1 MSQHLNRLL
10 DIEAA
15 IERTDQAAEVEA
27 ARYRPLFQAFR
38 AVREAIPTD
47 LGLTGLAFYREWAE
61 RICRAGTE
69 LVNAGLSAWLA
80 DRSNSGEP
88 TEALAVEIYQL
99 GAEGKKI
106 RNRGAVN
113 AWLRWRLAESLWDHL
128 APKAEAGIDL
138 PPHSGQGQATCKTS
152 EPAESIKG
160 NGTNPALSERQYN
173 ILEAL
178 KLLDATGPEDR
189 RCTAEIAAKAE
200 GTRKHTATF
209 KQAVSEL
216 ARRGLVGTKDGR
228 GGGVWLTTNGHVL
241 IDHIISKRLK
251 KR

>member
-1 MSQHLNRLL
+1 M
-10 DIEAA
+10 
-15 IERTDQAAEVEA
+15 EA

-99 GAEGKKI
+99 GAEGKKEEIAELLTTTFKLAKADADNRTKI